1 MNVFMRQARDFNH
14 WRLLYSHSDAAAAIF
29 IRANTPL
36 RSLRK
41 ASAAGNFG
49 IDPAAGT
56 RNA

>member
-1 MNVFMRQARDFNH
+1 MRQARDFNH
-14 WRLLYSHSDAAAAIF
+14 WRLLYSHSDAAAALF
-29 IRANTPL
+29 MRANTPL

-49 IDPAAGT
+49 IIDPAAGT